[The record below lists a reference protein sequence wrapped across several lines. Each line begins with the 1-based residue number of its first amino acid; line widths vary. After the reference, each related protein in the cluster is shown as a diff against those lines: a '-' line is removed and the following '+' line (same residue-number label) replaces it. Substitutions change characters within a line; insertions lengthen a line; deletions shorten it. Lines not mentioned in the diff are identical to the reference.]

1 MALTKFNFNSF
12 DVTSAASKGLGFNAS
27 ANGFST
33 IDPGAMTLIK
43 TLTASSSSTLSFVD
57 GSSSVVL
64 DNTYSVYMFKFIN
77 MHPAT
82 SDASL
87 TFNMS
92 VDGGSNYNV
101 TKTTTTPRAYH
112 DEADSEA
119 AIEYDTGQDL
129 AQSTSFQGI
138 SRFLGNGNDECGSG
152 TLHIFD
158 PSSTTFVKHFKSR
171 ISNAENQSAIDTFVA
186 GYGNTTSA
194 VDAVCVCNKVILPCA
209 NCPELV
215 IADIELLLCFTKPK
229 VIRLLHIILLFLNLY
244 YLNPF

>member
-158 PSSTTFVKHFKSR
+158 PSSTTFVKHF
-171 ISNAENQSAIDTFVA
+171 IAEASTYYSGDYIFHDFTA

-194 VDAVCVCNKVILPCA
+194 VNAVQFKMSSGNIDSGTIKMYGV
-209 NCPELV
+209 
-215 IADIELLLCFTKPK
+215 T
-229 VIRLLHIILLFLNLY
+229 
-244 YLNPF
+244 

>member
-158 PSSTTFVKHFKSR
+158 PSSTTFVKHF
-171 ISNAENQSAIDTFVA
+171 IAEAGTYYSGDYIFHDFTA

-194 VDAVCVCNKVILPCA
+194 VNAVQFKMSSGNIDAGTIKMYGLK
-209 NCPELV
+209 
-215 IADIELLLCFTKPK
+215 DS
-229 VIRLLHIILLFLNLY
+229 
-244 YLNPF
+244 

>member
-119 AIEYDTGQDL
+119 AIEYDGGQDL

-152 TLHIFD
+152 TLHIFN
-158 PSSTTFVKHFKSR
+158 PSSTTFVKHF
-171 ISNAENQSAIDTFVA
+171 IAEASTYYSGDYIFHDFTA

-194 VDAVCVCNKVILPCA
+194 VNAVQFKMSSGNIDSGTIKMYGV
-209 NCPELV
+209 
-215 IADIELLLCFTKPK
+215 T
-229 VIRLLHIILLFLNLY
+229 
-244 YLNPF
+244 

>member
-119 AIEYDTGQDL
+119 AIEYDGGQDL

-158 PSSTTFVKHFKSR
+158 PSSTTFVKHFIAVANTYYSGDY
-171 ISNAENQSAIDTFVA
+171 SFNDFTA

-194 VDAVCVCNKVILPCA
+194 VNAVQFKMSSGNIDSGTIKMYGV
-209 NCPELV
+209 
-215 IADIELLLCFTKPK
+215 T
-229 VIRLLHIILLFLNLY
+229 
-244 YLNPF
+244 